1 MFASF
6 IPLRCNPMKT
16 LQENAPIKYNIIISF
31 LSQATDGDS
40 GRNGEIHYKI
50 TSGETSLFSIG
61 KLTGDL
67 ESRSP
72 VNLENSQHQSQYT
85 LEITAYN
92 PVPYTVLTYTNN
104 TATVTIN
111 VQVWVFRTNGQEQYV
126 GRFH

>member
-1 MFASF
+1 
-6 IPLRCNPMKT
+6 MKT
-16 LQENAPIKYNIIISF
+16 LQENAPIKCKIIIIAS
-31 LSQATDGDS
+31 LSQAADGDS

-50 TSGETSLFSIG
+50 TSGETRLFSIG

-72 VNLENSQHQSQYT
+72 VNLQNSQHQSRYT

-111 VQVWVFRTNGQEQYV
+111 IQVWFSLTNSQD
-126 GRFH
+126 